1 MLLASSVICG
11 LFTVITAVVICNSH
25 ILPSA
30 SVVIVLTAPTNRLG
44 EIIHCISV
52 HISLFFF
59 YVAFI
64 EVFVQLP
71 LYTVLAVRSVFH

>member
-11 LFTVITAVVICNSH
+11 LFTIITAAAVICHSH

-44 EIIHCISV
+44 EIIRCIFSR
-52 HISLFFF
+52 ISLYRF
-59 YVAFI
+59 
-64 EVFVQLP
+64 LS
-71 LYTVLAVRSVFH
+71 LYISLCVRACVRVCA